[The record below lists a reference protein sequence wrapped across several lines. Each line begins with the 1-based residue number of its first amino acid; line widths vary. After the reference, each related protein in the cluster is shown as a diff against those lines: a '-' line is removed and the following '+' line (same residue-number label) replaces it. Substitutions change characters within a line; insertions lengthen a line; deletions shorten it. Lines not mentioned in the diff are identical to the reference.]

1 MVDTLTPD
9 VVPSTPNSPAL
20 KLLRRCKRK
29 GHYSGDECANIGLV
43 RSTTNHVAEAA
54 RPPRPAVAATDQ
66 SLPRLG
72 QRDHAATNP
81 GRHGHRLLP
90 TLYAALSRHRTLG

>member
-43 RSTTNHVAEAA
+43 RSTTNHMAEAA
-54 RPPRPAVAATDQ
+54 RPPRPALAGQ
-66 SLPRLG
+66 RRSLPGLDFG
-72 QRDHAATNP
+72 NHAAADP
-81 GRHGHRLLP
+81 GGDRDSIL
-90 TLYAALSRHRTLG
+90 